1 MRGVGLQWCQR
12 CSRNLT
18 MAALRSWAA
27 GVLLLSMATLIVSG
41 CRAGHF
47 SATGVVSSDGGSLG
61 RWSLR
66 PDGCSQ
72 APFDGLPAGKSTS
85 VAEMIWQR
93 RKVGWTK
100 VGTDKLRWNK
110 LPYLL
115 DLSRS
120 PDELFGVLTMNPDDE
135 RVPLNGAVCRTLRLD
150 SNPGQPAV
158 PGGPASLDGHLVLD
172 CTVKGSH
179 ITGDVHFRNCLL

>member
-1 MRGVGLQWCQR
+1 
-12 CSRNLT
+12 
-18 MAALRSWAA
+18 
-27 GVLLLSMATLIVSG
+27 
-41 CRAGHF
+41 
-47 SATGVVSSDGGSLG
+47 
-61 RWSLR
+61 
-66 PDGCSQ
+66 
-72 APFDGLPAGKSTS
+72 

-150 SNPGQPAV
+150 SNPGQSAV

-179 ITGDVHFRNCLL
+179 ITGDVHFSNCLL